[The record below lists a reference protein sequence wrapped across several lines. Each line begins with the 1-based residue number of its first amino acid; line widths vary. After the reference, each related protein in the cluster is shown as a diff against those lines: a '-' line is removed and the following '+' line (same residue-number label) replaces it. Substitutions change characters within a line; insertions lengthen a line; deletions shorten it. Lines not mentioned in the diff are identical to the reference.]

1 MEYPALDPNAK
12 LFKIYEKAL
21 SPYYDI
27 VWSFDY
33 YATSIPANS
42 QLGICLFLQDSQGLA
57 LGQNY
62 SILASPNGT
71 SYLAYPNESYFLAYI
86 PDLTLGRASYI
97 LASPDGTSY
106 LAYPNES
113 YYLGYLL
120 DSNTIDFGYSGPI
133 NGVDKGM
140 IGVGL
145 DSTGSFALAIS
156 SVESLVRDG
165 EIDSRRKLNSL
176 SVRGQAP
183 AYSWNEYSINLPL
196 STFNFNVLETRKKT
210 IRARLGNVGQTLYVD
225 FRYSPLE
232 DFVNI
237 LTQDVTFSKTL
248 SSRFRPG
255 VTFVKPVSG
264 IAPSPVIRF
273 SNFTVEGR
281 EGFTYVSPPSSVV
294 PLVPPTVDDTC
305 LVTDCEY
312 LPPAPTVPELYTP
325 PPTVTLEPAAAN
337 RQHIGQIIINLNNA
351 FNRGIDNG
359 YSSYD
364 LYNFG
369 YNLTLY
375 NTTTTEQ
382 TVLTRSDYFVYLSAD
397 STITLSLS
405 SFNSTWKLVGP
416 GINYTNNSSDRPVGT
431 YSNFTISYT

>member
-1 MEYPALDPNAK
+1 MEYPTLDPNAK

-33 YATSIPANS
+33 YATSIPTNS
-42 QLGICLFLQDSQGLA
+42 QLGICLFLQDSQGLTQ
-57 LGQNY
+57 GQTY
-62 SILASPNGT
+62 PILTSPDGT
-71 SYLAYPNESYFLAYI
+71 TYLAYPDA
-86 PDLTLGRASYI
+86 
-97 LASPDGTSY
+97 
-106 LAYPNES
+106 S
-113 YYLGYLL
+113 YYLSYLPI
-120 DSNTIDFGYSGPI
+120 SNTVDLGYAGSL
-133 NGVDKGM
+133 NGIDKGM

-145 DSTGSFALAIS
+145 DSTGSFALAVS
-156 SVESLVRDG
+156 STGVLVRDG
-165 EIDSRRKLNSL
+165 ELDSRRKLNSL

-183 AYSWNEYSINLPL
+183 SYSWNEYSINLPL

-225 FRYSPLE
+225 FRYSPTE

-237 LTQDVTFSKTL
+237 LTQNVTFSRTL

-312 LPPAPTVPELYTP
+312 KPPTP
-325 PPTVTLEPAAAN
+325 PVYEPYVAPPTITIEPAAAN
-337 RQHIGQIIINLNNA
+337 RQHTGLISINLDKA

-369 YNLTLY
+369 YTLNLY
-375 NTTTTEQ
+375 NTITTEQ
-382 TVLTRSDYFVYLSAD
+382 IPLTRSDYFAYLSPD
-397 STITLSLS
+397 STITLTLS
-405 SFNSTWKLVGP
+405 SFDSTWKLVGP
-416 GINYTNNSSDRPVGT
+416 DINYTNNSSDRPVGT
-431 YSNFTISYT
+431 YSNYTISYI